1 MKKDVK
7 YLATKKKKRRVRKSF
22 IFALL
27 VLLLVVFVILLT
39 TVLLPINK
47 ITVNYSGSK
56 YKKADILSAAGIETG
71 DNILMLSKGDVN
83 KKVTEKLPYIGS
95 VEIKKQLPDKVVII
109 PKETKAVY
117 CIKYNKKYVL
127 LNSEY
132 KVLEIVKKQKK
143 NLTEIKGLK
152 INSCKAGHAAEFKNQ
167 DDFGTVKKLL
177 KLVKKSNYPINKVDI
192 SSKFDI
198 MLTLDN
204 RFQIALGDTE
214 DLTEKI
220 DFMEKT
226 LNKIDK
232 KHKRSSGTL
241 NLTYYSEKEEGYF
254 KRGKGEEIYK

>member
-7 YLATKKKKRRVRKSF
+7 YSATKKKKRKVRKGF
-22 IFALL
+22 VFALL

-47 ITVNYSGSK
+47 ITVNYSGTK
-56 YKKADILSAAGIETG
+56 YKKQDIKSAANIDIG
-71 DNILMLSKGDVN
+71 DNILMLSKSDVN

-95 VEIKKQLPDKVVII
+95 VEVKKQLPDKVVII

-117 CIKYNKKYVL
+117 CVKYKKKYAL
-127 LNSEY
+127 LDSKY
-132 KVLEIVKKQKK
+132 KVLEIVKKPEKK
-143 NLTEIKGLK
+143 LTEISGLK
-152 INSCKAGHAAEFKNQ
+152 VNSCKAGQIAEFKNE
-167 DDFGTVKKLL
+167 DNFDIVKKILRL
-177 KLVKKSNYPINKVDI
+177 TEKSKYSTNKIDI

-198 MLTLDN
+198 MLVLDN
-204 RFQIALGDTE
+204 RYEVALGDTE
-214 DLTEKI
+214 DLAEKI

-232 KHKRSSGTL
+232 KHKNATGTL

-254 KRGKGEEIYK
+254 KRGKAEETYK